1 MIQDLLNRANQLIW
15 NGEKPVD
22 ALKMACSE
30 ILAFVSHE
38 DHKAFEYEVQL
49 FQGGNYP
56 VSIDSGIWVQGW
68 I

>member
-30 ILAFVSHE
+30 ILAFVSYE
-38 DHKAFEYEVQL
+38 NHKAFEYEVQL
-49 FQGGNYP
+49 FQGSNYQ